1 MATDF
6 LDLKKTLPT
15 LGVGLGLRR
24 DLAEETFASSG
35 RLDWLEFVPENYMG
49 IGGRAR
55 DLIERA
61 GERFPLVSHG
71 INLSVG
77 STDELNSQYLKDLKH
92 LLDATGAPWWSDHLC
107 FSSVDGIY
115 MHDLLPLPFSREAVR
130 HIAERVKRVQDFVG
144 RPFLL
149 ENISFYM
156 HAPGC
161 ELTEAQFLSEVAE
174 AADCGLL
181 LDVNNVYVNSIN
193 HGYDARAFIDAIPL
207 ERDGINKRASIVAM
221 IDGVH
226 VDIVDVEKQPA
237 ISRFGYLA
245 QKLRFR
251 QLAAGRVHIEG
262 DVLEQE
268 RATDKI
274 LHALDALGDVPDG
287 LAGKGQRQQI
297 VHVDAVDAAEAEMI
311 APPGRTGGI
320 KKMFQIL
327 QVLGIQLVGAA
338 HGKVDA
344 VRDQR
349 EPLAGSLNQIARP
362 PPDPHVVLGH
372 KLQPVKAA

>member
-207 ERDGINKRASIVAM
+207 ERAVQIHVA
-221 IDGVH
+221 
-226 VDIVDVEKQPA
+226 
-237 ISRFGYLA
+237 
-245 QKLRFR
+245 
-251 QLAAGRVHIEG
+251 
-262 DVLEQE
+262 
-268 RATDKI
+268 
-274 LHALDALGDVPDG
+274 
-287 LAGKGQRQQI
+287 
-297 VHVDAVDAAEAEMI
+297 
-311 APPGRTGGI
+311 
-320 KKMFQIL
+320 
-327 QVLGIQLVGAA
+327 
-338 HGKVDA
+338 
-344 VRDQR
+344 
-349 EPLAGSLNQIARP
+349 
-362 PPDPHVVLGH
+362 GH
-372 KLQPVKAA
+372 KLIGDVIIDTHGAPVIQPVYKLLQYVLARTEVKAVMLERDQNFPGFQEILQEVEAIRAVAAKAQPSLCKRGRQAPPARRSRGDASNGRCPEPPAALCLERR